1 MRGLRMATALV
12 AAASLAGFAGTA
24 RADSAGDARAVAD
37 RFMAA
42 VIANDGATACSLL
55 SPKALAAFGGPDC
68 PSRFADS
75 GPDESDYDALET
87 LSEAYKAARKSSAR
101 RHGDFV
107 HKGFTVKQLARDME
121 RIDSDLTVRVGKG
134 PLAAKG
140 QLSTTAVLD
149 RRTSARRVVI
159 YVEGDSGAI
168 YRATGTAFDDPSY
181 SKVADGTPEA
191 PKPPPPPPTYT
202 IDSVTV
208 AADGRAYAS
217 ITITDASSTP
227 TTYPF
232 YLLLVPSDHG
242 YLVDDILLP
251 IVATITAIEESP

>member
-1 MRGLRMATALV
+1 MRGLRITTALV
-12 AAASLAGFAGTA
+12 AVVSLAGFAGTA
-24 RADSAGDARAVAD
+24 RADNASDARAVAD

-42 VIANDGATACSLL
+42 LIANDGATACSLL

-68 PSRFADS
+68 PQRFTDS

-87 LSEAYKAARKSSAR
+87 LSEAYRAARRSSAR

-121 RIDSDLTVRVGKG
+121 RIDSDLTVKVGKG

-168 YRATGTAFDDPSY
+168 YRATGTAFDDPTY
-181 SKVADGTPEA
+181 RKVADGIPEA
-191 PKPPPPPPTYT
+191 PKPPPAPPTYT

-208 AADGRAYAS
+208 AADRHAYAA
-217 ITITDASSTP
+217 ITVTDASETP
-227 TTYPF
+227 PSSYPF
-232 YLLLVPSDHG
+232 YLLLVPSDRG

-251 IVATITAIEESP
+251 LVATIGEGG

>member
-1 MRGLRMATALV
+1 MATAFV
-12 AAASLAGFAGTA
+12 AVLTLSAFAGTA
-24 RADSAGDARAVAD
+24 RADNASDARAVAD

-42 VIANDGATACSLL
+42 LIANDGVTACSLL
-55 SPKALAAFGGPDC
+55 SPRAQAAFGGPEC
-68 PSRFADS
+68 ASRFADT
-75 GPDESDYDALET
+75 GPAEGDYDALET
-87 LSEAYKAARKSSAR
+87 LSEAFKAARKSSAR

-107 HKGFTVKQLARDME
+107 RKGFGVKRLARQMEEIDSELTVK
-121 RIDSDLTVRVGKG
+121 VGKG

-140 QLSTTAVLD
+140 QLATTAVLD

-168 YRATGTAFDDPSY
+168 YQVTGTAFDDPSFK
-181 SKVADGTPEA
+181 KVADGIPEA

-208 AADGRAYAS
+208 ASDGRAYVS
-217 ITITDASSTP
+217 ITVTDPSSRP
-227 TTYPF
+227 TTVPF
-232 YLLLVPSDHG
+232 YLLLVPSDRG

-251 IVATITAIEESP
+251 LISSIAIDEGG